1 MTIHPTALVDPLAQ
15 LGADVEIGPF
25 SIVKA
30 GATIGDR
37 TRVLSHAF
45 IASACD
51 IGPDCEIHMGTVLG
65 HTPQIRGIAPPWGR
79 LVIGAGNIVREQVTI
94 HAASKPGQATRLG
107 SGNFLLAGCHV
118 AHDCQIGDNNVI
130 ANGALLAGHVVL
142 GSRAFVSGNAG
153 VHQFVRI
160 GDLAMIGGKARVS
173 KDVPPFMMVVGD
185 SQVRALNVIG
195 LRRAGYSPEERRQI
209 KLGFRILY
217 RSGLNV
223 THAVERLHQLP
234 ESRGIRTLLDF
245 IASSRRGL
253 CAAGPR
259 GRRLGTAEPERQV
272 EEEPVY

>member
-1 MTIHPTALVDPLAQ
+1 MAIHPTALVDPLAR
-15 LGADVEIGPF
+15 LGADVEVGPF
-25 SIVKA
+25 TIVEA

-37 TRVLSHAF
+37 TRILSHAF

-51 IGPDCEIHMGTVLG
+51 IGPDCEIHMGAVLG
-65 HTPQIRGIAPPWGR
+65 HAPQIRGIAPPWGQ
-79 LVIGAGNIVREQVTI
+79 LVIGAGNILREQVTV
-94 HAASKPGQATRLG
+94 HAASKPGRATRLG
-107 SGNFLLAGCHV
+107 VRNFLLAGCHV
-118 AHDCQIGDNNVI
+118 AHDCQIGDDNVI

-142 GSRAFVSGNAG
+142 GNRAFVSGNAG
-153 VHQFVRI
+153 VHQFVRV

-173 KDVPPFMMVVGD
+173 KDVPPFMMIVGD

-195 LRRAGYSPEERRQI
+195 LRRAGFSPEDRRQI
-209 KLGFRILY
+209 KIAFRILY

-223 THAVERLHQLP
+223 SHAVERLHELP
-234 ESRGIRTLLDF
+234 ESPGIRTLLDF

-259 GRRLGTAEPERQV
+259 GRRLRTAHANRQV